1 VFIGWPELTLIILI
15 LLLLFGPSKLPALAK
30 SVGETVREL
39 RKTSSEASEEAKKS
53 EEQGEQLIVDAAK
66 KLGIV
71 KREAAENTLK
81 QLKDFWSKN
90 KVAGKSFINFE
101 TALLRIGKDFCRKRK
116 CVICPVKSECLIPEV
131 P

>member
-66 KLGIV
+66 KLGIETEG
-71 KREAAENTLK
+71 KTAK
-81 QLKDFWSKN
+81 QLAEEIAEKFK
-90 KVAGKSFINFE
+90 K
-101 TALLRIGKDFCRKRK
+101 
-116 CVICPVKSECLIPEV
+116 
-131 P
+131 